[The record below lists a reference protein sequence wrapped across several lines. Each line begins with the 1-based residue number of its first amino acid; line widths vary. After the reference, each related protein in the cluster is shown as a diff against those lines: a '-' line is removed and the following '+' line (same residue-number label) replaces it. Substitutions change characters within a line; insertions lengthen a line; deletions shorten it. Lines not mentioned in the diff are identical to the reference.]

1 MQPNEGR
8 TILVIDDEPHITHVV
23 ALKLRHAGYTV
34 LTAGDGEEGYEVA
47 CESSPD
53 LIITDIQ
60 MPYMTGVEMCQ
71 RLSANPPT
79 AAIPVLVL
87 TARGYALD
95 PADTARTNIRGMIS
109 KPFSPREILD
119 RVEQVFGATDNP
131 AAPNAVER
139 DAA

>member
-1 MQPNEGR
+1 MQPGNADTK

-23 ALKLRHAGYTV
+23 ALKLRHAGYEV

-47 CESSPD
+47 CEAAPD
-53 LIITDIQ
+53 LIITDVQ

-79 AAIPVLVL
+79 ASIPVLVL
-87 TARGYALD
+87 TARGYALS
-95 PADTARTNIRGMIS
+95 PEDTARTNIRGMIS
-109 KPFSPREILD
+109 KPFSPREVLD
-119 RVEQVFGATDNP
+119 RVQQIFGQSD
-131 AAPNAVER
+131 AADTAIER

>member
-1 MQPNEGR
+1 MQSAGR

-23 ALKLRHAGYTV
+23 ALKLRHAGYEV

-47 CESSPD
+47 CDASPD

-60 MPYMTGVEMCQ
+60 MPYMNGVEMCQ

-79 AAIPVLVL
+79 AGIPVLVL
-87 TARGYALD
+87 TARGYALG
-95 PADTARTNIRGMIS
+95 PEDTNRTNIRGTIS
-109 KPFSPREILD
+109 KPFSPREILT
-119 RVEQVFGATDNP
+119 RVEEVF
-131 AAPNAVER
+131 NADDADSKTIER

>member
-1 MQPNEGR
+1 MQSDTR

-23 ALKLRHAGYTV
+23 ALKLRHAGYDV

-47 CESSPD
+47 CEASPD

-60 MPYMTGVEMCQ
+60 MPYMNGVEMCR

-79 AAIPVLVL
+79 SGIPVLVL
-87 TARGYALD
+87 TARGYALG
-95 PADTARTNIRGMIS
+95 PEDTARTSIRGTIS
-109 KPFSPREILD
+109 KPFSPREILA
-119 RVEQVFGATDNP
+119 RVEAVFASDDADTP
-131 AAPNAVER
+131 TIER

>member
-1 MQPNEGR
+1 MQSANH

-23 ALKLRHAGYTV
+23 ALKLRHAGYEV
-34 LTAGDGEEGYEVA
+34 ITAGDGEEGYEVA
-47 CESSPD
+47 CDVSPD

-60 MPYMTGVEMCQ
+60 MPYMNGVEMCQ

-87 TARGYALD
+87 TARGYALG
-95 PADTARTNIRGMIS
+95 PEDTARTNIRGTIS
-109 KPFSPREILD
+109 KPFSPREILT
-119 RVEQVFGATDNP
+119 RVEEVFSSDDTDSQTI
-131 AAPNAVER
+131 ER